1 MFAWVNMPIIV
12 TSKVIWSTMLSS
24 PCLFECWNAMTG
36 FFFVFFSTHGVP
48 GTSWV
53 WKQVQPTAHRFHGVR
68 SWCMTNGRGARL
80 DFLVKLFLTCG
91 EKRKVR
97 ELAHDLPSYFTLHPQ
112 NNDLEPCTRNSL
124 IAVSPFELEDM
135 QTLCRWICYYRQ
147 KCCYKHIYLCDCK
160 SVAWLGWID
169 ANVFVGW
176 KTYSSHL
183 HLSPSK

>member
-1 MFAWVNMPIIV
+1 
-12 TSKVIWSTMLSS
+12 ML
-24 PCLFECWNAMTG
+24 WQ
-36 FFFVFFSTHGVP
+36 FFFFFSFSTHDVP

-53 WKQVQPTAHRFHGVR
+53 GKQVQPTAHRFHGVR

-80 DFLVKLFLTCG
+80 DFLVKLFLTCR

-112 NNDLEPCTRNSL
+112 NNEPCTRNSL
-124 IAVSPFELEDM
+124 IAVSPLSLR
-135 QTLCRWICYYRQ
+135 TCRLYTGEFAITG
-147 KCCYKHIYLCDCK
+147 KNVAISTFTCDCK

-176 KTYSSHL
+176 KTYSAHL
-183 HLSPSK
+183 HLSSSK